1 MIFSLL
7 NVRKKTA
14 ASLAGIA
21 IGALC
26 LWGVAMWQDL
36 SIGQLASIL
45 LAILLLL
52 GGVMLTALLLISV
65 IKLGAYCWQVATG
78 KRAGSTGSGSNK
90 RPADAADDASKK
102 PGDDLRT

>member
-14 ASLAGIA
+14 ATIAGIA

-26 LWGVAMWQDL
+26 LWGVAMWQDIRI
-36 SIGQLASIL
+36 SQLANIL

-52 GGVMLTALLLISV
+52 GGVMLAALLLISCFKV
-65 IKLGAYCWQVATG
+65 TSHLLNIAVHNRSEPAEHEAEQRDQHQEKSAT
-78 KRAGSTGSGSNK
+78 
-90 RPADAADDASKK
+90 DSKNEV
-102 PGDDLRT
+102 